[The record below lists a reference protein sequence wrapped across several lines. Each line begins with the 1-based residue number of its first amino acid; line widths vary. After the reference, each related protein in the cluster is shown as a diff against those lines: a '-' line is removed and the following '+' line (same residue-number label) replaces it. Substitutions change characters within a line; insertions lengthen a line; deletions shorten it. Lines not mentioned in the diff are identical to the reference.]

1 MNNNNGIK
9 IIPATSYPPTGRTL
23 TLRVISSL
31 GLKFEKRWNKI
42 DETGNIFELEG
53 HNEDT
58 LCLGPISEFDYG
70 TYFCEVRVDG
80 EDFFFKTGSAK
91 VLPPETRTDSLGQ
104 RHGVSLSIST
114 RGSRLPSNTSSSNSP
129 TVSPRHPYY
138 RGSVSKQRPSSVTLT
153 TSLNQSM
160 CTPDLARESEQDSDE
175 SSSSYLAQEETPRHR
190 PSRTFRRESNLSSEP
205 DVFQEMS
212 HLTSTPLGCP
222 DTPDWS
228 LGSSGYAMASPS
240 LICSVSSSLPS
251 PVSQLRN
258 TFYEMAA
265 LPRRCSLS
273 RLSLPSENIPRHRFK
288 NEHDHRLA
296 GYQLDRP
303 NTSFIGKPRFQS
315 NFRFSLR
322 STSEYSENN
331 K

>member
-1 MNNNNGIK
+1 MNNNTIK
-9 IIPATSYPPTGRTL
+9 ITPATSYLATGRSV
-23 TLRVISSL
+23 TLRIISSL
-31 GLKFEKRWNKI
+31 RLKFEKRWNKI
-42 DETGNIFELEG
+42 DDEGNIFELDG

-70 TYFCEVRVDG
+70 TYFCEVRVSG
-80 EDFFFKTGSAK
+80 EDYFFRTESAK
-91 VLPPETRTDSLGQ
+91 VLPPEARPMSEGKGLLK
-104 RHGVSLSIST
+104 RSGVSLSIST
-114 RGSRLPSNTSSSNSP
+114 RNSRLPSNTSSSNSP

-138 RGSVSKQRPSSVTLT
+138 KGSISKTNPVTLT
-153 TSLNQSM
+153 TSLSQSM
-160 CTPDLARESEQDSDE
+160 FTPELARESEQDSDE
-175 SSSSYLAQEETPRHR
+175 SSSSYLAQEETPRNR
-190 PSRTFRRESNLSSEP
+190 PTRIFRRESNLSSEP

-212 HLTSTPLGCP
+212 RLTSTPLGCP

-265 LPRRCSLS
+265 LPRRSSLS
-273 RLSLPSENIPRHRFK
+273 RLSLPSDNIPRPHFK

-303 NTSFIGKPRFQS
+303 NTAFTERSRVKS
-315 NFRFSLR
+315 CFRFSLQ
-322 STSEYSENN
+322 STSEYSYE

>member
-1 MNNNNGIK
+1 MNNNAFK
-9 IIPATSYPPTGRTL
+9 IIPATSYIATGRSI
-23 TLRVISSL
+23 TLRIISNL

-42 DETGNIFELEG
+42 DEEGNIFELEG
-53 HNEDT
+53 HSQDN
-58 LCLGPISEFDYG
+58 LCLGPILELDYG
-70 TYFCEVRVDG
+70 TYFCEVRVSG
-80 EDFFFKTGSAK
+80 EDFFFKTESAK
-91 VLPPETRTDSLGQ
+91 ILPPEARPGGVREGLQ
-104 RHGVSLSIST
+104 RYGVSLSIST
-114 RGSRLPSNTSSSNSP
+114 RSSRLPSNTSSISP

-138 RGSVSKQRPSSVTLT
+138 KGSVSKRNSVTLT
-153 TSLNQSM
+153 TSLSQRM
-160 CTPDLARESEQDSDE
+160 HTPERARESEQDSDE
-175 SSSSYLAQEETPRHR
+175 SSSSFLAQEETPKHR
-190 PSRTFRRESNLSSEP
+190 PTRIFRRESNLSSEP

-212 HLTSTPLGCP
+212 HLTSTPIGCS

-240 LICSVSSSLPS
+240 IICSVSSSLPS

-265 LPRRCSLS
+265 LPRRLSLS
-273 RLSLPSENIPRHRFK
+273 RLSVTSDTLPRPRFK

-303 NTSFIGKPRFQS
+303 NTACIERSRVKS
-315 NFRFSLR
+315 CFRFSLQ
-322 STSEYSENN
+322 STSEYSTE